1 MGECSLQKVN
11 PVRRK
16 RKRPLPLCQ
25 FSRLREDP
33 DKRRQKNSYVFQ
45 ATGNLL
51 AFGRQ
56 EPVENRQKNVE
67 VLSRSDMVQQVMRPP
82 GIGYPSSVVY
92 PQVDLYPNHDVG
104 QERSNYPCQY
114 PQVEQLVESNEE

>member
-1 MGECSLQKVN
+1 MN
-11 PVRRK
+11 PVRRN
-16 RKRPLPLCQ
+16 RKSSLPLCQ

-33 DKRRQKNSYVFQ
+33 DQRRQKNSYLFQ

-82 GIGYPSSVVY
+82 DIGHPSSVVY
-92 PQVDLYPNHDVG
+92 PQVDLYPQHDVG
-104 QERSNYPCQY
+104 EERSNYPGQY